1 MLDQKLRNY
10 KIILASASPRRKQ
23 LLEEMGVN
31 FDVSP
36 KHVDEIIPDGLSPK
50 QVAEYLSKLKAD
62 AFSETE
68 IGKKTL
74 VITADTV
81 VALKNEILGKPV
93 NREDAIRILK
103 RLSGNSHKV
112 ITGVTL
118 KSTSKQRTFSV
129 TTKVVFKELSDEEI
143 NFYIDNFK
151 PYDKAGAYGIQE
163 WIGHVAIEKI
173 KGSYFNVMG
182 LPTHRLHE
190 ELINFIG

>member
-1 MLDQKLRNY
+1 M
-10 KIILASASPRRKQ
+10 
-23 LLEEMGVN
+23 LEEMGVN

-68 IGKKTL
+68 IGKNTL

-93 NREDAIRILK
+93 NKEDAGRILK
-103 RLSGNSHKV
+103 SLSGNSHNV

-129 TTKVVFKELSDEEI
+129 TTKVVFKELSAEEI
-143 NFYIDNFK
+143 EFYIYNFK